1 MPPRGRSM
9 WTGSLSFGLV
19 NVPVRL
25 VSATRDMGVHFRQ
38 IREADMVPIEVRRFC
53 SEEDREVPYEEIG
66 HGYELD
72 NGKEVVLN
80 DEELETAQPEKTR
93 TIDIEQFVDV
103 EEIDP
108 LHYDHH
114 YFLVPESGEGSA
126 RAYRLLV
133 KAMEEQERAAIGRFV
148 LRTKEYLVAIRAR
161 DGALSL
167 TTMLFADE
175 IRPHQEFGKPAAGK
189 KNAPA
194 KKELDQAVKLI
205 ETMSCDWD
213 ATRYQ
218 DEHRKRLLDLVKK
231 KGKGVDVEL
240 EEPVEEPAAVT
251 DLMAAL
257 EQSLAASR
265 EEHGGRRR
273 GGSARKSRSKAR
285 R

>member
-1 MPPRGRSM
+1 MPARGRSM

-53 SEEDREVPYEEIG
+53 SQEDREVPYEEIG
-66 HGYELD
+66 HGYELE
-72 NGKEVVLN
+72 NGREVVLT
-80 DEELETAQPEKTR
+80 DEELEAAQPDKTK
-93 TIDIEQFVDV
+93 TIEIEEFVDV
-103 EEIDP
+103 AEIDP

-161 DGALSL
+161 EGALSL

-175 IRPHQEFGKPAAGK
+175 IRPHEEFGRPAAGR

-194 KKELDQAVKLI
+194 KAEVDQAVELI

-213 ATRYQ
+213 PTRYE
-218 DEHRKRLLDLVKK
+218 DEHRKRLLDLVKQ
-231 KGKGVDVEL
+231 KGRGVEVEL

-265 EEHGGRRR
+265 EGHGGRRR
-273 GGSARKSRSKAR
+273 GGTTRRSRPKTR